1 MSVEDR
7 YIHNVLR
14 RVWVPEERRAGLEAD
29 LRDHF
34 ARARQAGEAPTSV
47 TARLGDPAEVA
58 AELMA
63 GVELPYAG
71 FWRRTFAFLADMGIL
86 IGSALPLLLIPT
98 FLIAAID
105 AMDGSAEVS
114 FASLFV
120 VAGFVLVGLAYTG
133 VGLLYFPVLEKRFGK
148 TPGKHLLGLRVR
160 DEDGGEISWGQAFL
174 RRLSLYFE
182 FLVLDALFVPF
193 TEKKQ
198 RAFDLVSDTVVLR
211 EHEDR
216 RGPGSALA
224 LGLLIVLAFSPLLLA
239 VLIITGVTGA
249 SLLGG

>member
-34 ARARQAGEAPTSV
+34 ARAREAGEAPATV
-47 TARLGDPAEVA
+47 TARLGDPADVA

-63 GVELPYAG
+63 GVHLPYAG
-71 FWRRTFAFLADMGIL
+71 FWRRTFAFLAD
-86 IGSALPLLLIPT
+86 IGLLVASSIPLLLIPL
-98 FLIAAID
+98 FLVPALE
-105 AMDGSAEVS
+105 AMNGSDEVT
-114 FASLFV
+114 FASLLV
-120 VAGFVLVGLAYTG
+120 VAGFVLLGLAYTG
-133 VGLLYFPVLEKRFGK
+133 LGLLYFPVLEKRFGK

-193 TEKKQ
+193 TKRKQ

-211 EHEDR
+211 EHEDD
-216 RGPGSALA
+216 RGPGSTLA
-224 LGLLIVLAFSPLLLA
+224 LGLLLLLA
-239 VLIITGVTGA
+239 SSPLILAVMIITGITGA